1 MGLFAEFNGFGMS
14 TPSAPGSTI
23 VAAREWRQHVAV
35 DVSPQNRVA
44 LRIKATKWRQ
54 ERSLSPLRGF
64 RNLGGYFLW
73 TYVHSYTLSPLSWL
87 ACRTQ
92 GKRSQQ
98 SEAYRNH
105 PTTAKLIPVARPS
118 QRCGTVRSPPLNSV
132 KSPRREGDFNRT
144 ACPFLLSTVQQ
155 WRHPPACP
163 ELL

>member
-1 MGLFAEFNGFGMS
+1 MNLKSPSRRGLFTEFNGFGMS

-64 RNLGGYFLW
+64 RNLGGHFLW

-87 ACRTQ
+87 VCRTQ
-92 GKRSQQ
+92 GKVTAIRSLSQ
-98 SEAYRNH
+98 SSDDGEADSCDSTLPKMWHCSFPATKFREE
-105 PTTAKLIPVARPS
+105 PPS
-118 QRCGTVRSPPLNSV
+118 GGCWNL
-132 KSPRREGDFNRT
+132 
-144 ACPFLLSTVQQ
+144 
-155 WRHPPACP
+155 H
-163 ELL
+163 